1 MQNLANYLGNPRIP
15 QLKKVIYEILKN
27 KYPPHDVII
36 ERIGY
41 ALQTEKDIKDFL
53 KFVSDVYEVSYL
65 KAIDDH
71 KEQLKKLGMVAKVVP
86 DQKSKEG

>member
-15 QLKKVIYEILKN
+15 QLKKVIYEIIKH
-27 KYPPHDVII
+27 KYPPNDVII

-53 KFVSDVYEVSYL
+53 KFVSDVYEVAYL

-86 DQKSKEG
+86 DQRSNEG